1 MMRMKRA
8 SGPATGVSRPGR
20 NAIIGAD
27 STTRSNQRL
36 PSWQARMPMA
46 PPIE

>member
-8 SGPATGVSRPGR
+8 SGPATAVSLPGR
-20 NAIIGAD
+20 KAIIGAD
-27 STTRSNQRL
+27 STMRSNQRL

-46 PPIE
+46 APIE